1 MPSSMDVFSKGKN
14 DFFPANIVPYPD
26 LSPKKSHG
34 SGTLQLTW
42 FFYLQSVSRWRF
54 CLNGWWENSISRSS
68 QLIDLLLSRQPWGDG
83 PCFIFSL
90 SMSIC
95 ISPLH
100 MFTPVLR
107 VRSSKKRT
115 VCMQCFRKPYW
126 CSYIRCRYSPV
137 FRIHMFLFLPD
148 PDPPVRGM
156 DPDPSIRNH
165 PKLWWIRNTDLN
177 IS

>member
-1 MPSSMDVFSKGKN
+1 MKRDELKNYSELMPISMDLFSKGKN

-126 CSYIRCRYSPV
+126 CSYVRCRYSPV

-156 DPDPSIRNH
+156 DPDPSINMQ
-165 PKLWWIRNTDLN
+165 K
-177 IS
+177 

>member
-14 DFFPANIVPYPD
+14 DFFPANQCSWSGSFP
-26 LSPKKSHG
+26 PKKSWIRN
-34 SGTLQLTW
+34 TAANMIL
-42 FFYLQSVSRWRF
+42 FLQSVSRWRF

-68 QLIDLLLSRQPWGDG
+68 PLIDLLLSRQPWGDG

-115 VCMQCFRKPYW
+115 VCMQCFRKPYR
-126 CSYIRCRYSPV
+126 CSYVRCRYSPV
-137 FRIHMFLFLPD
+137 LRIHMFLGLPD

-156 DPDPSIRNH
+156 DPDPSINMQ
-165 PKLWWIRNTDLN
+165 K
-177 IS
+177 